1 MIKRYSLQRYRQG
14 AEEEYVLWTE
24 HVEVVCKLRD
34 KIMEFAKD
42 CEPCGGTGIITV
54 KDEDAPAFGRTLP
67 CYACED
73 LRELLE

>member
-1 MIKRYSLQRYRQG
+1 MIARYNGLTCVREPLG
-14 AEEEYVLWTE
+14 DYVLYAD
-24 HVEVVCKLRD
+24 HVEAVCKLRD
-34 KIMEFAKD
+34 KLLEFAKD

-54 KDEDAPAFGRTLP
+54 NDENAPAFGRTLP